1 MKNFLNKIV
10 NFAKNHPV
18 VLGALAAAV
27 VIPVAVNAW
36 GPNRDTF
43 TIEKPATRVV
53 FNSITNNP
61 DIGDERNFVRIR
73 NLNDKTAK
81 WSDDIKITESGE
93 YVVRMYVHNNAADNL
108 NLVAEN
114 TAARFNV
121 PTYSAKQIQI
131 DGFLSSSNA
140 QPGTVYDQAI
150 FTSDKNFK
158 LNYVAGSAKYTNNVF
173 TGGVKLNDS
182 IVNGNGTLLGYDKLD
197 GKIPGCFKYSGW
209 VTFTVKAEVEKT
221 GDFTVEKTVRKNG
234 DKTWTKSV
242 NAKTGD
248 KVDYQIE
255 FKNTGETQLNNVV
268 IADQLPA
275 GVEIVPGSVY
285 LKNASN
291 PNVLNITD
299 SLVHGGANIGHYTAG
314 SNALLKFT
322 AVVKDNTCGTKT
334 LVNTASATT
343 SVGKKNSTANV
354 VVSKYCEAPKPA
366 YQCSALAVNLIS
378 SKNIVDA
385 KGNTGKS
392 ATYEFNTT
400 YKVENTTFQGVR
412 YIVKNAKGEVVANQV
427 VNGGTKMTF
436 TANIY
441 AKETYT
447 VTATIITAAGENTNA
462 NCAKSF
468 TVEAPVKA
476 LKCDLITITKISR
489 TKFEISTSY
498 TQQNISSV
506 VVKYEIKDKNG
517 KVVKTFENNGSKVQV
532 EITQSGTYT
541 VIAQLN
547 GEGKTAN
554 CEKTFTV
561 EEAPKVKTPEV
572 KIVKTVNGK
581 KDLTVEAGK
590 DFTYEL
596 VVRNTGEVDLK
607 DVTVTDKAP
616 ANVKFISADKGTITN
631 QTLKY
636 TIPTLKIG
644 ASETIKITAQATAT
658 SMKAKNVACV
668 DTPTV
673 PGDNDGCDSANI
685 EVPKKEN
692 PPVPSNP
699 VPPTTSE
706 VELPKELP
714 QTGIA
719 DGFGAILAIGS
730 LTAAASAYLA
740 SRRMI

>member
-18 VLGALAAAV
+18 VLGALAAVV

-221 GDFTVEKTVRKNG
+221 SDFTVEKTVRKNG
-234 DKTWTKSV
+234 EKTWTKSV

-255 FKNTGETQLNNVV
+255 FKNTGETQLNSVV

-291 PNVLNITD
+291 PNALNITD
-299 SLVHGGANIGHYTAG
+299 SLVYGGANIGHYTAG

-322 AVVKDNTCGTKT
+322 AVVKDNSCGTKT

-343 SVGKKNSTANV
+343 SAGKKNSTANV
-354 VVSKYCEAPKPA
+354 VVTKTCEPPKTPE
-366 YQCSALAVNLIS
+366 YKC
-378 SKNIVDA
+378 
-385 KGNTGKS
+385 TGLS
-392 ATYEFNTT
+392 
-400 YKVENTTFQGVR
+400 V
-412 YIVKNAKGEVVANQV
+412 
-427 VNGGTKMTF
+427 TK
-436 TANIY
+436 
-441 AKETYT
+441 
-447 VTATIITAAGENTNA
+447 
-462 NCAKSF
+462 
-468 TVEAPVKA
+468 
-476 LKCDLITITKISR
+476 LSR
-489 TKFEISTSY
+489 TKFELNTTY
-498 TQQNISSV
+498 TIKNTTFTG
-506 VVKYEIKDKNG
+506 VKYVIKDASG
-517 KVVKTFENNGSKVQV
+517 KIVAQKTVAGGTKFTFESNQPGK
-532 EITQSGTYT
+532 YT
-541 VIAQLN
+541 VVSTVITAN
-547 GEGKTAN
+547 GENTNVN
-554 CEKTFTV
+554 CQKEFV
-561 EEAPKVKTPEV
+561 IEEAPKVKTPEI
-572 KIVKTVNGK
+572 KIEKTVNGK
-581 KDLTVEAGK
+581 ENITVAENT
-590 DFTYEL
+590 DFTYEI
-596 VVRNTGEVDLK
+596 VIRNTGEVDLK
-607 DVTVTDKAP
+607 DAKITDQAP
-616 ANVKFISADKGTITN
+616 ANVKFISADKGEIKNNVLT
-631 QTLKY
+631 Y
-636 TIPTLKIG
+636 TVPSLKIG
-644 ASETIKITAQATAT
+644 ESATVKIVAQATA
-658 SMKAKNVACV
+658 SNMKAKNIACV
-668 DTPTV
+668 DTPTI
-673 PGDNDGCDSANI
+673 PGNNDGCDSANI
-685 EVPKKEN
+685 EVPKKPDPTPTN
-692 PPVPSNP
+692 PPVPAT
-699 VPPTTSE
+699 PTTPS
-706 VELPKELP
+706 ELP
-714 QTGIA
+714 QTGI
-719 DGFGAILAIGS
+719 DGIGAIIAISS
-730 LTAAASAYLA
+730 LTAASAYYIA
-740 SRRMI
+740 SRKLI

>member
-1 MKNFLNKIV
+1 MWRSERKVMKNFLNKIV

-18 VLGALAAAV
+18 VLGALAAVV

-221 GDFTVEKTVRKNG
+221 SDFTVEKTVRKNG
-234 DKTWTKSV
+234 EKTWTKSV

-255 FKNTGETQLNNVV
+255 FKNTGETQLNSVV

-291 PNVLNITD
+291 PNALNITD
-299 SLVHGGANIGHYTAG
+299 SLVYGGANIGHYTAG

-322 AVVKDNTCGTKT
+322 AVVKDNSCGTKT

-343 SVGKKNSTANV
+343 SAGKKNSTANV
-354 VVSKYCEAPKPA
+354 VVTKTCEPPKTPE
-366 YQCSALAVNLIS
+366 YKC
-378 SKNIVDA
+378 
-385 KGNTGKS
+385 TGLSVTKLS
-392 ATYEFNTT
+392 RTKFELNTT
-400 YKVENTTFQGVR
+400 YTIKNTTFTGVK
-412 YIVKNAKGEVVANQV
+412 YVIKDASGKIVAQKTVA
-427 VNGGTKMTF
+427 GGTKFTF
-436 TANIY
+436 ESNQPGKYTVVSTVITAN
-441 AKETYT
+441 
-447 VTATIITAAGENTNA
+447 GENTNV
-462 NCAKSF
+462 NCQKEF
-468 TVEAPVKA
+468 VIEEAPKA
-476 LKCDLITITKISR
+476 LKCDVTTISKISR
-489 TKFEISTSY
+489 TKIEISTSY
-498 TQQNISSV
+498 TQQNITNV
-506 VVKYEIKDKNG
+506 VVKYEIKDKSG
-517 KVVKTFENNGSKVQV
+517 KIVKTFENNGSKFQI
-532 EITQSGTYT
+532 EITQPGTYT
-541 VIAQLN
+541 VIAKVV
-547 GEGKTAN
+547 GDGKTSN
-554 CEKTFTV
+554 CEKTFTI
-561 EEAPKVKTPEV
+561 EEAPKVKTPEI
-572 KIVKTVNGK
+572 KIEKTVNGK
-581 KDLTVEAGK
+581 ENITVAENT
-590 DFTYEL
+590 DFTYEI
-596 VVRNTGEVDLK
+596 VIRNTGEVDLK
-607 DVTVTDKAP
+607 DAKITDQAP
-616 ANVKFISADKGTITN
+616 ANVKFISADKGEIKNNVLT
-631 QTLKY
+631 Y
-636 TIPTLKIG
+636 TVPSLKIG
-644 ASETIKITAQATAT
+644 ESATVKIVAQATA
-658 SMKAKNVACV
+658 SNMKAKNVACV
-668 DTPTV
+668 NTPTI
-673 PGDNDGCDSANI
+673 PGNNDGCDSANI
-685 EVPKKEN
+685 EVPKKSDPTPPTPTN
-692 PPVPSNP
+692 PPVPAT
-699 VPPTTSE
+699 PTTPS
-706 VELPKELP
+706 ELP
-714 QTGIA
+714 QTGI
-719 DGFGAILAIGS
+719 DGIGAIIAISS
-730 LTAAASAYLA
+730 LTAASAYYIA
-740 SRRMI
+740 SRKLI

>member
-1 MKNFLNKIV
+1 MWRSERKVMKNFLNKIV

-18 VLGALAAAV
+18 VLGALAAVV

-43 TIEKPATRVV
+43 TIEKPAPRVV

-221 GDFTVEKTVRKNG
+221 SDFTVEKTVRKNG
-234 DKTWTKSV
+234 EKTWTKSV

-255 FKNTGETQLNNVV
+255 FKNTGETQLNSVV

-291 PNVLNITD
+291 PNALNITD
-299 SLVHGGANIGHYTAG
+299 SLVYGGANIGHYTAG

-322 AVVKDNTCGTKT
+322 AVVKDNSCGTKT

-343 SVGKKNSTANV
+343 SAGKKNSTANV
-354 VVSKYCEAPKPA
+354 VVTKTCEPPKTPE
-366 YQCSALAVNLIS
+366 YKC
-378 SKNIVDA
+378 
-385 KGNTGKS
+385 TGLS
-392 ATYEFNTT
+392 
-400 YKVENTTFQGVR
+400 V
-412 YIVKNAKGEVVANQV
+412 
-427 VNGGTKMTF
+427 TK
-436 TANIY
+436 
-441 AKETYT
+441 
-447 VTATIITAAGENTNA
+447 
-462 NCAKSF
+462 
-468 TVEAPVKA
+468 
-476 LKCDLITITKISR
+476 LSR
-489 TKFEISTSY
+489 TKFELNTTY
-498 TQQNISSV
+498 TIKNTTFTG
-506 VVKYEIKDKNG
+506 VKYVIKDASG
-517 KVVKTFENNGSKVQV
+517 KIVAQKTVAGGTKFTFESNQPGK
-532 EITQSGTYT
+532 YT
-541 VIAQLN
+541 VVSTVITAN
-547 GEGKTAN
+547 GENTNVN
-554 CEKTFTV
+554 CQKEFV
-561 EEAPKVKTPEV
+561 IEEAPKVKTPEI
-572 KIVKTVNGK
+572 KIEKTVNGK
-581 KDLTVEAGK
+581 ENITVAENT
-590 DFTYEL
+590 DFTYEI
-596 VVRNTGEVDLK
+596 VIRNTGEVDLK
-607 DVTVTDKAP
+607 DAKITDQAP
-616 ANVKFISADKGTITN
+616 ANVKFISADKGEIKNNVLT
-631 QTLKY
+631 Y
-636 TIPTLKIG
+636 TVPSLKIG
-644 ASETIKITAQATAT
+644 ESATVKIVAQATA
-658 SMKAKNVACV
+658 SNMKAKNVACV
-668 DTPTV
+668 NTPTI
-673 PGDNDGCDSANI
+673 PGNNDGCDSANI
-685 EVPKKEN
+685 EVPKKSDPTPPTPTN
-692 PPVPSNP
+692 PPVPAT
-699 VPPTTSE
+699 PTTPS
-706 VELPKELP
+706 ELP
-714 QTGIA
+714 QTGI
-719 DGFGAILAIGS
+719 DGIGAIIAISS
-730 LTAAASAYLA
+730 LTAASAYYIA
-740 SRRMI
+740 SRKLI

>member
-18 VLGALAAAV
+18 VLGALAAVV

-221 GDFTVEKTVRKNG
+221 SDFTVEKTVRKNG
-234 DKTWTKSV
+234 EKTWTKSV

-255 FKNTGETQLNNVV
+255 FKNTGETQLNSVV

-291 PNVLNITD
+291 PNALNITD
-299 SLVHGGANIGHYTAG
+299 SLVYGGANIGHYTAG

-322 AVVKDNTCGTKT
+322 AVVKDNSCGTKT

-343 SVGKKNSTANV
+343 SADKKNSTANV
-354 VVSKYCEAPKPA
+354 VVTKTCEPPKTPE
-366 YQCSALAVNLIS
+366 YKC
-378 SKNIVDA
+378 
-385 KGNTGKS
+385 TGLSVTKLS
-392 ATYEFNTT
+392 RTKFEFNTT
-400 YKVENTTFQGVR
+400 YTIKNTTFTGVK
-412 YIVKNAKGEVVANQV
+412 YVIKDASGKIVAQKTVA
-427 VNGGTKMTF
+427 GGTKFTF
-436 TANIY
+436 ESNQPGKYTVVSTVITAN
-441 AKETYT
+441 
-447 VTATIITAAGENTNA
+447 GENTNV
-462 NCAKSF
+462 NCQKEF
-468 TVEAPVKA
+468 
-476 LKCDLITITKISR
+476 
-489 TKFEISTSY
+489 
-498 TQQNISSV
+498 
-506 VVKYEIKDKNG
+506 
-517 KVVKTFENNGSKVQV
+517 
-532 EITQSGTYT
+532 
-541 VIAQLN
+541 VI
-547 GEGKTAN
+547 
-554 CEKTFTV
+554 
-561 EEAPKVKTPEV
+561 EEAPKVKTPEI
-572 KIVKTVNGK
+572 KIEKTVNGK
-581 KDLTVEAGK
+581 ENITVAENT
-590 DFTYEL
+590 DFTYEI
-596 VVRNTGEVDLK
+596 VIRNTGEVDLK
-607 DVTVTDKAP
+607 DAKITDQAP
-616 ANVKFISADKGTITN
+616 ANVKFISADKGEIKNNVLT
-631 QTLKY
+631 Y
-636 TIPTLKIG
+636 TVPSLKIG
-644 ASETIKITAQATAT
+644 ESATVKIVAQATA
-658 SMKAKNVACV
+658 SNMKAKNIACV
-668 DTPTV
+668 DTPTI
-673 PGDNDGCDSANI
+673 PGNNDGCDSANI
-685 EVPKKEN
+685 EVPKKPDPTPTN
-692 PPVPSNP
+692 PPVPAT
-699 VPPTTSE
+699 PTTPS
-706 VELPKELP
+706 ELP
-714 QTGIA
+714 QTGI
-719 DGFGAILAIGS
+719 DGIGAIIAISS
-730 LTAAASAYLA
+730 LTAASAYYIA
-740 SRRMI
+740 SRKLI